1 MKITFRKATSADI
14 NTISQIYDNIH
25 TEEEL
30 KNTTTGWIR
39 GVYPTKST
47 IEAALSRDDLF
58 VEESNGEIVGTAILN
73 QQQVDTY
80 RLEKWQYEAPDN
92 QIMVMHTLIIDPNK
106 KGGGFGKAFAEFY
119 EKYALENNCHYLRID
134 TNVKNI
140 NARNFYKKLG
150 YQEIG
155 ILPCE
160 FNGIKDVQ
168 LVLLEKKI

>member
-39 GVYPTKST
+39 GVYSTKST

-73 QQQVDTY
+73 QHMLT
-80 RLEKWQYEAPDN
+80 LTGWQ
-92 QIMVMHTLIIDPNK
+92 
-106 KGGGFGKAFAEFY
+106 
-119 EKYALENNCHYLRID
+119 
-134 TNVKNI
+134 
-140 NARNFYKKLG
+140 
-150 YQEIG
+150 
-155 ILPCE
+155 
-160 FNGIKDVQ
+160 NGNMKHPITK
-168 LVLLEKKI
+168 

>member
-80 RLEKWQYEAPDN
+80 RLA
-92 QIMVMHTLIIDPNK
+92 
-106 KGGGFGKAFAEFY
+106 
-119 EKYALENNCHYLRID
+119 
-134 TNVKNI
+134 
-140 NARNFYKKLG
+140 
-150 YQEIG
+150 
-155 ILPCE
+155 
-160 FNGIKDVQ
+160 NGNMKHPITK
-168 LVLLEKKI
+168 

>member
-39 GVYPTKST
+39 GVYSTKST

-73 QQQVDTY
+73 QHKLT
-80 RLEKWQYEAPDN
+80 LTGWQ
-92 QIMVMHTLIIDPNK
+92 
-106 KGGGFGKAFAEFY
+106 
-119 EKYALENNCHYLRID
+119 
-134 TNVKNI
+134 
-140 NARNFYKKLG
+140 
-150 YQEIG
+150 
-155 ILPCE
+155 
-160 FNGIKDVQ
+160 NGNMKHPITK
-168 LVLLEKKI
+168 